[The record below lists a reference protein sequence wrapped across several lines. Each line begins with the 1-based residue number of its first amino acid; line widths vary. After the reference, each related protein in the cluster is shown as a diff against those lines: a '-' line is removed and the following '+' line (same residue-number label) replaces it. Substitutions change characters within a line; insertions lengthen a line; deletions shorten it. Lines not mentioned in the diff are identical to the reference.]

1 MARSSEEDARRR
13 RRSRLV
19 KGLVFGAAAVGVP
32 ALVNRWVA
40 RRAHHMPDARWVGT
54 ADRFAWRHAD
64 VAYQRLGDGP
74 AVVLLHA
81 FGPGHSAA
89 EWRGVAEEL
98 ESTFEVLAPDLP
110 GWGHSDDV
118 AVTFDGPLHVQMLGD
133 FLDQVV
139 GRPAVVVGAG
149 LAASYAARL
158 AVDRP
163 DAVRAVGLVTPL
175 GLDADG
181 SAPEWRDAVIHGLL
195 RSPLLGTSA
204 VNLFTSKPA
213 VATYLKKEVYAS
225 PDLVDDALVDLHYF
239 NSHRPA
245 SQRALADYL
254 AGHLHIAVADDLDR
268 LAAPAWLAWGRRA
281 THPRVETA
289 DRWLARLPT
298 AELDVFEQAGVLPHA
313 ESPGEFA
320 RKLEAFALA
329 LDDDARG
336 GSATGER

>member
-1 MARSSEEDARRR
+1 MARSSEEETRRR
-13 RRSRLV
+13 QRSRLV
-19 KGLVFGAAAVGVP
+19 RGLVFGTAAVGVP
-32 ALVNRWVA
+32 ALINRWVA
-40 RRAHHMPDARWVGT
+40 RRAHHMPDASWSGT
-54 ADRFAWRHAD
+54 GDRFDWRHAE

-89 EWRGVAEEL
+89 EWRDVAEAL
-98 ESTFEVLAPDLP
+98 ESSVEVLAPDLP

-118 AVTFDGPLHVQMLGD
+118 GRSFDGPLHVQMLGD

-158 AVDRP
+158 AIDRP

-181 SAPEWRDAVIHGLL
+181 GAPELRDAVLHGLL
-195 RSPLLGTSA
+195 RSPILGTSA
-204 VNLFTSKPA
+204 INLFTSKPA
-213 VATYLKKEVYAS
+213 VATYLKKEVFAS
-225 PDLVDDALVDLHYF
+225 PDLVDDAMVDLHYF

-254 AGHLHIAVADDLDR
+254 AGHLHVALADDLDR
-268 LAAPAWLAWGRRA
+268 LGVPVWIAWGRRA
-281 THPRVETA
+281 LHPPVETA
-289 DRWLARLPT
+289 DRWLARLPG
-298 AELDVFEQAGVLPHA
+298 AELDVFEQAGALPHA

-320 RKLEAFALA
+320 HKLEAFV
-329 LDDDARG
+329 LDQGDA
-336 GSATGER
+336 